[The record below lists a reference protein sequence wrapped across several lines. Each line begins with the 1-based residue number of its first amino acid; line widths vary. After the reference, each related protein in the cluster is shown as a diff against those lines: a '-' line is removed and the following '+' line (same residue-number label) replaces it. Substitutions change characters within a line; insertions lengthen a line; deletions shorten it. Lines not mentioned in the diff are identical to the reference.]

1 MGTRSRVA
9 VMHGDVCKS
18 VYCHYDGYLDYAG
31 RILLAHYDS
40 TLANQLVSRGDNS
53 GVKETLEAMNFYED
67 REAQGE
73 DVSEFL
79 KSTPWDVAHS
89 FDEFLEQVNNCHGEY
104 YYVMKDGVWYA
115 GCVYETEGLIKNG
128 LTALK
133 DAITVI
139 GEPEAEEAQVAEVLF
154 K

>member
-31 RILLAHYDS
+31 RILLSHYDS
-40 TLANQLVSRGDNS
+40 TAANQLVALGDNS
-53 GVKETLEAMNFYED
+53 GIKETTAEMNFYSD
-67 REAQGE
+67 RGEE
-73 DVSEFL
+73 DVS
-79 KSTPWDVAHS
+79 WQVAHS
-89 FDEFLEQVNNCHGEY
+89 FEEFLEQVNNCCGEY

-115 GCVYETEGLIKNG
+115 GAIYDTQGLTKNG
-128 LTALK
+128 LVALK
-133 DAITVI
+133 DAIAAI
-139 GEPEAEEAQVAEVLF
+139 GEPEADMSETQIAEVLF

>member
-18 VYCHYDGYLDYAG
+18 VYCHYDGYLDYTG

-40 TLANQLVSRGDNS
+40 TAANMLIARGDNS
-53 GVKETLEAMNFYED
+53 GIKETLEAMNFYED

-73 DVSEFL
+73 DVNEFL
-79 KSTPWDVAHS
+79 KSTPWEVAHS
-89 FDEFLEQVNNCHGEY
+89 FEEFLEQVQGCCGEY